1 LSVVNKGVL
10 EALIKSGSFDAIHK
24 NRSQLFES
32 IDLIIDLSRKYQQ
45 DIESGQGDL
54 FCMDSS
60 RDNSRISTD
69 LPPSPEWKDNIK
81 LNFEKEVLGLYL
93 SGHPLAKFE
102 KEISSFPSY
111 TLSEICED
119 NCSNDVSVVGII
131 SNVVVKRS
139 QKNGK
144 QYATGLFEDL
154 NGSIEILIFSK
165 VLDKYN
171 ALINCGE
178 PVMVTGKVEMEGEK
192 PKKIL
197 ANSLKSLKE
206 VRRDAASAIHIKLD
220 SLGVDDD
227 VIVKIKEVIEKHKGN
242 CPLFF
247 HVKDHNEIK
256 TIRAHSTFNIFP
268 SEVFIEDIS
277 KLVGH
282 DSVRYS
288 FTRYD

>member
-1 LSVVNKGVL
+1 
-10 EALIKSGSFDAIHK
+10 
-24 NRSQLFES
+24 
-32 IDLIIDLSRKYQQ
+32 
-45 DIESGQGDL
+45 
-54 FCMDSS
+54 
-60 RDNSRISTD
+60 
-69 LPPSPEWKDNIK
+69 
-81 LNFEKEVLGLYL
+81 
-93 SGHPLAKFE
+93 
-102 KEISSFPSY
+102 
-111 TLSEICED
+111 
-119 NCSNDVSVVGII
+119 
-131 SNVVVKRS
+131 
-139 QKNGK
+139 
-144 QYATGLFEDL
+144 
-154 NGSIEILIFSK
+154 
-165 VLDKYN
+165 
-171 ALINCGE
+171 
-178 PVMVTGKVEMEGEK
+178 MVTGKIEMEGDK

-227 VIVKIKEVIEKHKGN
+227 VIVKIKEVNEKHKGN

-247 HVKDHNEIK
+247 HIKDHHETK